1 MFVLLNIYLT
11 TIDIPIYPPYPYTQN
26 KKLSKASVLG
36 MLELMQVNNCNY
48 LNFFFFHTQRKS
60 QSHMVQIDHIWKLI
74 KTLSKQA
81 CHLQLK

>member
-11 TIDIPIYPPYPYTQN
+11 TIGIPIYPPYPYTQN

-48 LNFFFFHTQRKS
+48 LNCFFFHTQGKS